1 MIMLSAFMTKN
12 TLPDEFR
19 LLVENNYLP
28 LAERIFEK
36 FKQQGSPYFIG
47 LNGCQ
52 GSGKSTLSDYL
63 AQYLASTHNLN
74 VVVMSLDDFYLSKSA
89 RNELAENIHPLFN
102 TRGVPG
108 THDTVLLHNVIAKL
122 KNKEAGFSI
131 PLFNKATDNPHP
143 QAEWQFITQ
152 PADII
157 ILEGWCWGV
166 TAQDKEQ
173 LIDPINELEQQHDTK
188 GTWRTYV
195 NQQLKSQYQ
204 PLYQHMD
211 FWVALEAP
219 CFNSV
224 YKWRLEQEKKL
235 ANRLSLAEH
244 SDIMNAEQIFNF
256 IQYFQR
262 LTIHGTSTLPFIAN
276 DIFYLDEY
284 RNIATHLQKD

>member
-1 MIMLSAFMTKN
+1 MLSAFMTKN
-12 TLPDEFR
+12 TLPDEFK
-19 LLVENNYLP
+19 LLVENSYLP
-28 LAERIFEK
+28 LAERIFSKYKE
-36 FKQQGSPYFIG
+36 QGSPYFIG

-52 GSGKSTLSDYL
+52 GSGKSTLSEYIAEYL
-63 AQYLASTHNLN
+63 SSTHKLN
-74 VVVMSLDDFYLSKSA
+74 VVVMSLDDFYLSKKA

-108 THDTVLLHNVIAKL
+108 THDTVLLHKVINHL
-122 KNKEAGFSI
+122 KNEQTGFSI
-131 PLFNKATDNPHP
+131 PRFNKATDNPHP
-143 QAEWQFITQ
+143 KELWEPIEK
-152 PADII
+152 PIDII
-157 ILEGWCWGV
+157 IVEGWCWGV
-166 TAQDKEQ
+166 TSQNEAQLLE
-173 LIDPINELEQQHDTK
+173 PVNELEQQYDSK
-188 GTWRTYV
+188 AIWRTYV
-195 NQQLKSQYQ
+195 NDQLKLHYQ

-224 YKWRLEQEKKL
+224 YKWRLEQEQKL

-262 LTIHGTSTLPFIAN
+262 LTIHGTSTLPSIAN

-284 RNIATHLQKD
+284 RNIATHVQKD